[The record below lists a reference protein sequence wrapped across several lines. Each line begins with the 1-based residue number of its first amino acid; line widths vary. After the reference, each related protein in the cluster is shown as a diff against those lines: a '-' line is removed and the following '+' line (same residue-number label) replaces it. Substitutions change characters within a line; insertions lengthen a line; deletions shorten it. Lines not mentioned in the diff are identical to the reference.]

1 MLSHPLRAAR
11 VQRNVVSA
19 LSIAFRTSATSSAT
33 TLTAPSTIVAGDL
46 LVWSENSVTFG
57 GLPTSVVPTG
67 FTSISNNTVGTNRRI
82 ITAYKI
88 AVSGDASSTITGM
101 TTNNAL
107 TKMLLVFST
116 NGATSASVF
125 DIGYETTNN
134 DPAAQ
139 TITSGSGT
147 PPLVSIGYV
156 RTGTGTY
163 SMTPTEDGVVSTNS
177 DVAGSFFVYKIYN
190 SSPADVTV
198 DATDGGNNNTI
209 NSFYIQVS

>member
-1 MLSHPLRAAR
+1 VLSHPLRAAR
-11 VQRNVVSA
+11 VQRNV

-46 LVWSENSVTFG
+46 LVWSENSVNLSTI
-57 GLPTSVVPTG
+57 PTSVVPTG

-88 AVSGDASSTITGM
+88 ADSGDASSTITGM

-125 DIGYETTNN
+125 DIEYETTNN

-147 PPLVSIGYV
+147 PPLVSIGYM
-156 RTGTGTY
+156 RTGTGTC
-163 SMTPTEDGVVSTNS
+163 SMTPTEDGVVSTSS
-177 DVAGSFFVYKIYN
+177 DVAGSFFLYKIYN

>member
-1 MLSHPLRAAR
+1 MLSHMLRAAR
-11 VQRNVVSA
+11 VQRNVVGG

-46 LVWSENSVTFG
+46 LVWSENSVNTSTI
-57 GLPTSVVPTG
+57 PTSVVPTG
-67 FTSISNNTVGTNRRI
+67 FTSISNNSVGTNRRI

-101 TTNNAL
+101 TTNNSL

-134 DPAAQ
+134 DPTAQ
-139 TITSGSGT
+139 TITSGTGT

-156 RTGTGTY
+156 RTGSGTY
-163 SMTPTEDGVVSTNS
+163 SMTPTEDGVVSTND

>member
-1 MLSHPLRAAR
+1 MLRAAR
-11 VQRNVVSA
+11 VQRNVVGG

-46 LVWSENSVTFG
+46 LVWSENSVNTSTI
-57 GLPTSVVPTG
+57 PTSVVPTG
-67 FTSISNNTVGTNRRI
+67 FTSISNNSVGTNRRI

-101 TTNNAL
+101 TTNNSL

-134 DPAAQ
+134 DPTAQ
-139 TITSGSGT
+139 TITSGTGT

-156 RTGTGTY
+156 RTGSGTY
-163 SMTPTEDGVVSTNS
+163 SMTPTEDGVVSTND